1 MDHRRFITF
10 LVCFFAFTYVYN
22 AFIIPKY
29 FPRAVAPATVM
40 SEAGNEDSQPPETD
54 STDSDSDSGDE
65 ASEDNTPEIHP
76 ATKLSLGS
84 QNLVDGFF
92 LQVDLNSKG
101 AAIDSVHLSDPKFK
115 ELKDRSQQVKVLGN
129 NATEDR
135 TFSTAVSTIDDQ
147 LKKHGS
153 SLETVD
159 WKVVSSDS
167 TQATFEYTA
176 PNKSLRVRKTYGI
189 TSADV
194 SGDVQKELRT
204 NAAAFTIE
212 LELTVTNLSDKSQEV
227 VYELQGPVGIVLENA
242 EHTRKY
248 RDIKFEFLG
257 EDDSDVTLGAKA
269 VGKLYAKHQ
278 GADARQTQQTVKQKE
293 SWTGAFRYAGV
304 DVQFFAALVAPLDSR
319 TEEQRLT
326 KKWIDRSYPM
336 MIEEDVKDVN
346 RSDISFRMQSTA
358 QTLQP
363 NGQDDSVTHK
373 YGFFVGPK
381 RSTLLDPAPLEAEAV
396 LDYGSWFGF
405 IARIMHWLLDT
416 IYSLGL
422 PYFLAIIGLTVLV
435 RGCMFPL
442 SRKQAISAAR
452 MKELQPKINE
462 LKLKYG
468 DEKEKFAKAQMELW
482 RKNNINPLGGC
493 MPVFFQLPV
502 FIALYSCLN
511 TAVDLRLSRFLWIDN
526 LAAPD
531 ALFQMPMSLPILGSE
546 FNLLPCITVVLFL
559 VQQKL
564 FMPPPADEQAE
575 MQQKMMNF
583 MTIAMG
589 FMFWHVPAG
598 LCIYFIAS
606 SAWGIAERKLL
617 GSKAIA
623 VTPNVVDVTD
633 ADSSKGKKTVPAKQ
647 LESDEPRKEGFIARQ
662 VKKVEQAV
670 KAAEEAQKQAGQTA
684 NKSKG
689 NQKKAN
695 QKKGK
700 NKKGRK

>member
-10 LVCFFAFTYVYN
+10 LVCFFAFTYIYN
-22 AFIIPKY
+22 AFILPKY

-40 SEAGNEDSQPPETD
+40 GEGSTDGFADAETD
-54 STDSDSDSGDE
+54 STDSSNSPE
-65 ASEDNTPEIHP
+65 SEDGETVDNTPEVHP
-76 ATKLSLGS
+76 NVDLSLGART
-84 QNLVDGFF
+84 NPADGFF
-92 LQVDLNSKG
+92 LQVNLNSKG
-101 AAIDSVHLSDPKFK
+101 AAIESVFLSDPKFK
-115 ELKDRSQQVKVLGN
+115 DLDDETKQVQVLGN
-129 NATEDR
+129 NSTDAR
-135 TFSTAVSTIDDQ
+135 SFSTAVDLIDSQ
-147 LKKHGS
+147 LKKSGQ

-159 WKVVSSDS
+159 WKLTTSNSAK
-167 TQATFEYTA
+167 ATFEYTA
-176 PNKSLRVRKTYGI
+176 PDKSLTVQKTYELTLAD
-189 TSADV
+189 TSKDIKQQLLTDAP
-194 SGDVQKELRT
+194 
-204 NAAAFTIE
+204 AFTINV
-212 LELTVTNLSDKSQEV
+212 ELTVSNLSDNSKEI

-242 EHTRKY
+242 EHTRKF
-248 RDIKFEFLG
+248 RDIKIEFLG
-257 EDDSDVTLGAKA
+257 EDDADVTLGAKA
-269 VGKLYAKHQ
+269 VDKLYTKHV
-278 GADARQTQQTVKQKE
+278 GSTATDTQKNVKQKE
-293 SWTGAFRYAGV
+293 AWTGAFRYAGV
-304 DVQFFAALVAPLDSR
+304 DVQFFAALVAPLDDRS
-319 TEEQRLT
+319 EEQRLAN
-326 KKWIDRSYPM
+326 KWIDRSYPVLV
-336 MIEEDVKDVN
+336 EKDVDDVN
-346 RSDISFRMQSTA
+346 RSDISFRMQSTV

-363 NGQDDSVTHK
+363 QGQADSVTHK

-381 RSTLLDPAPLEAEAV
+381 RSSLLDPAPLEAEAV
-396 LDYGSWFGF
+396 LDYGSYFGR
-405 IARIMHWLLDT
+405 IARVMHWLLDT
-416 IYSLGL
+416 LYGLGL

-468 DEKEKFAKAQMELW
+468 DEKEKFAKAQMDLW
-482 RKNNINPLGGC
+482 RKHNINPLGGC
-493 MPVFFQLPV
+493 FPVFFQLPV

-511 TAVDLRLSRFLWIDN
+511 TAVDLRLSKFLWIDN

-531 ALFQMPMSLPILGSE
+531 SLFQLPVNLPFLGSD
-546 FNLLPCITVVLFL
+546 FNLLPCITVVLFI

-623 VTPNVVDVTD
+623 VTPTVVDVTD
-633 ADSSKGKKTVPAKQ
+633 SDSDKGKKSKAAAP
-647 LESDEPRKEGFIARQ
+647 ESTEPKKEGFFA
-662 VKKVEQAV
+662 KLMA
-670 KAAEEAQKQAGQTA
+670 AAEEAQKQAEQTK
-684 NKSKG
+684 NQSKG
-689 NQKKAN
+689 NQKRIS